1 MTSRLTFAR
10 WSKTGR
16 DLFFLIGFVI
26 LIGAFTLQIAGVDPR
41 VTRQFSEG
49 SLMSQ
54 MIMGFIYL
62 GSVLFFAQ
70 TSQSLATI
78 VRSWPIF
85 LFPIL
90 ALVSALW
97 APEPELT
104 VRRSIALFGTSL
116 FGLALGSTYT
126 FGDSLSVAIRALVLA
141 LILSMLWVVVFP
153 QTGIHQPT
161 DAVEPIHAGKWRG
174 VFAHKNA
181 LGAVAGFTFGVV
193 LLYGGSVFSSTLHR
207 LAAIAVTA
215 ACLIFAGS
223 GTGFATA
230 LDVAL
235 IGWLMRLVAAAPFN
249 LRLSLLLVFAST
261 VALLGFFA
269 NSLEA
274 IALEALGKDPDLTG
288 RTLYWSYVL
297 PFMSDHWLLGYG
309 YFSGF
314 LSIGATIAAI
324 TGLDF
329 GSTHNGYLDILVS
342 FGLVGLIACTLYL
355 GWLLLRSTEL
365 ILSSRGG
372 AEKTFPI
379 CVVFHTVQFNVV
391 ESGFLAGNSLWPL
404 LMALAAT
411 MLVRSDG
418 LGQRRPRFLG

>member
-1 MTSRLTFAR
+1 M
-10 WSKTGR
+10 
-16 DLFFLIGFVI
+16 

-49 SLMSQ
+49 SLVSQ

-62 GSVLFFAQ
+62 ISIVLFSQ
-70 TSQSLATI
+70 TSQALAI
-78 VRSWPIF
+78 LVRSWPIF
-85 LFPIL
+85 LFPML
-90 ALVSALW
+90 ALMSALW

-126 FGDSLSVAIRALVLA
+126 FRDSLKVAVRALVLA
-141 LILSMLWVVVFP
+141 LILSMLWVVVVP
-153 QTGIHQPT
+153 QIGIHQAS

-207 LAAIAVTA
+207 LAAITVTA

-230 LDVAL
+230 INVAI
-235 IGWLMRLVAAAPFN
+235 IGSSMRLVTAARFD
-249 LRLSLLLVFAST
+249 LRLPLLLVFAST
-261 VALLGFFA
+261 AGLLSFFA
-269 NSLEA
+269 NNLEA

-297 PFMSDHWLLGYG
+297 PFMSDHWVLGYG

-342 FGLVGLIACTLYL
+342 FGLIGFIAGTLYL
-355 GWLLLRSTEL
+355 GWLLFRGTGL

-372 AEKTFPI
+372 VEKTFPI
-379 CVVFHTVQFNVV
+379 CVVFHTIQFNIV

-411 MLVRSDG
+411 MLVRFDV
-418 LGQRRPRFLG
+418 LGQGGPQVTD